1 MINIF
6 VLEFSGLFLIC
17 NYSLGHTMKL
27 FQRSY
32 HCQGEHGN
40 CVAQQ
45 KRGHNMH
52 DAAKP

>member
-1 MINIF
+1 
-6 VLEFSGLFLIC
+6 
-17 NYSLGHTMKL
+17 MKL

-52 DAAKP
+52 DAAKPWKLKLHKSSTALQ